1 MAQSKAE
8 WRSKLSLQLV
18 NDPRLEEADKG
29 LWIEIRGD
37 IARFAGRPAL
47 FLDRDGVINV
57 DCGYPSTP
65 SEIVIL
71 ENIVPTIKLANDA
84 GWAVVVVTNQSGI
97 ARGYFTWG
105 DFAAVT
111 AYIDSELG
119 RRGGRIDAVLACGY
133 HESGSSPLDVA
144 NHPMRK
150 PQPGMFIEA
159 QRLLN
164 IILQQSIMIG
174 DKITDFQA
182 AEAAGVVTFYEPVG
196 SGRLL

>member
-1 MAQSKAE
+1 MG
-8 WRSKLSLQLV
+8 LQLV
-18 NDPRLEEADKG
+18 NDPRLEGADKG

-47 FLDRDGVINV
+47 FLDRDGVINA
-57 DCGYPSTP
+57 DCGYPSKP

-71 ENIVPTIKLANDA
+71 ESIVPTIKLANDA

-97 ARGYFTWG
+97 ARGYFTWW
-105 DFAAVT
+105 DFAIVT
-111 AYIDSELG
+111 AHIDSELG
-119 RRGGRIDAVLACGY
+119 RRGARLDAVIACGY

-164 IILQQSIMIG
+164 IILQRSIMIG
-174 DKITDFQA
+174 DKVTDFEA
-182 AEAAGVVTFYEPVG
+182 ANAAGVATVYEPAVSAG
-196 SGRLL
+196 HL

>member
-1 MAQSKAE
+1 M
-8 WRSKLSLQLV
+8 SLQFV

-29 LWIEIRGD
+29 LWIELRGD
-37 IARFAGRPAL
+37 SACFAGRPAL

-57 DCGYPSTP
+57 DCGYPSKP

-71 ENIVPTIKLANDA
+71 ESIVSTIKLANDA

-97 ARGYFTWG
+97 ARGYFTWK

-111 AYIDSELG
+111 AHIDWELE
-119 RRGGRIDAVLACGY
+119 RRGARIDAVLACAY
-133 HESGSSPLDVA
+133 HENGYVPLDVA

-159 QRLLN
+159 QKLLQIN
-164 IILQQSIMIG
+164 LHQSIMIG
-174 DKITDFQA
+174 DKVTDFEA
-182 AEAAGVVTFYEPVG
+182 AEAAGVTASYEPVKTK
-196 SGRLL
+196 